1 MLQRFGSCG
10 TEAKEKSEF
19 KPPLQVA
26 ALCVPVCFNWRCSR
40 CHCHSKSELGV
51 ETLRVELMTGEV
63 VGIEVFI
70 APTWTSKYIGLE
82 MYSRKMVEISKLR
95 SCGLE
100 GRTHC
105 DGFAELAR
113 LFETFGRDA
122 KVNKKFRMHTDKLG
136 RTYRYV
142 ICEIEDRYVD
152 VGPGQVRG
160 RREIGRL
167 REQQDNITGGIW
179 YGKGKSAGSVPA

>member
-70 APTWTSKYIGLE
+70 APTWTSKYIG
-82 MYSRKMVEISKLR
+82 
-95 SCGLE
+95 
-100 GRTHC
+100 C

-113 LFETFGRDA
+113 
-122 KVNKKFRMHTDKLG
+122 
-136 RTYRYV
+136 RYV

-167 REQQDNITGGIW
+167 REQQDNITMWSRRG
-179 YGKGKSAGSVPA
+179 V